1 MTTRRR
7 ELLILLLWIP
17 VAFLAGC
24 SGGPAAPPPPP
35 PAVQVAA
42 VLERDVPVWVEAIG
56 ETRGSEE
63 VEIRARV
70 QGFLQSAT
78 FQEGSYVRR
87 GQLLYT
93 IDPREHETTVAQA
106 KGQLARAEADLVRL
120 EQDVARYE
128 PLVARNAIPR
138 QQYETAV
145 AQASSGRATVE
156 SAEAGLEAARIDLG
170 YTRVV
175 APTDGIVGKS
185 EVSVGNLVGRG
196 GATLLTTISQVDPI
210 HLRFSVSERDYLRF
224 ANRRKEALERYLAE
238 GVSAEAARAALRSD
252 EAPFEMILADGSTH
266 PHRGRLVF
274 ADRLV
279 DPTTGTLLMEV
290 AFANPDKIVRPGQ
303 YGRARVAVDVL
314 KGAILVPQKAVSELQ
329 GLRTVY
335 VLGEGNRIES
345 RPVRMGPRVGT
356 LWAVESGLAPSDKVV
371 VEGIQKIGPG
381 IAVRPIVVPIEG

>member
-1 MTTRRR
+1 MDAFENFRLMLDESSSKILELTRDRPMNATELSEVLGIPMAATYRR
-7 ELLILLLWIP
+7 IRMLRS
-17 VAFLAGC
+17 AGMLREEYKALS
-24 SGGPAAPPPPP
+24 SGGKS
-35 PAVQVAA
+35 V
-42 VLERDVPVWVEAIG
+42 
-56 ETRGSEE
+56 S
-63 VEIRARV
+63 
-70 QGFLQSAT
+70 
-78 FQEGSYVRR
+78 
-87 GQLLYT
+87 LY
-93 IDPREHETTVAQA
+93 R
-106 KGQLARAEADLVRL
+106 
-120 EQDVARYE
+120 
-128 PLVARNAIPR
+128 
-138 QQYETAV
+138 
-145 AQASSGRATVE
+145 STVE

-238 GVSAEAARAALRSD
+238 GASAEAAREALRSD